1 MVGESVGGRVPIAV
15 PAGQLDRTAQSSP
28 VPPLRKSPHEYRA
41 FRISPGDTNRL
52 AIIFDPVA
60 ENVPFIACV
69 EIFDVGGRTPPNA
82 HARAH
87 EMFFVLKGEG
97 LAHADGVTVPIKAGD
112 SLLVPPGSVHVIENT
127 GPTRLYTLTLMVPD
141 EEFAAL
147 IRSGT
152 EVELDDE
159 DRAVLGR

>member
-1 MVGESVGGRVPIAV
+1 M
-15 PAGQLDRTAQSSP
+15 
-28 VPPLRKSPHEYRA
+28 PPLRKSPEEYRV
-41 FRISPGDTNRL
+41 FRISPSDTNRL
-52 AIIFDPVA
+52 AIIFDPPG
-60 ENVPFIACV
+60 EKTPFIACV

-97 LAHADGVTVPIKAGD
+97 LARADGVTIPIRAGD

-127 GPTRLYTLTLMVPD
+127 GLTRLYTLTVMVPD
-141 EEFAAL
+141 EAFAAL
-147 IRSGT
+147 IRGGT

-159 DRAVLGR
+159 DRAVLCR